1 MSKKKKNISPQKS
14 VSEQYTKKSAENAA
28 EKPAAQMPVE
38 SEAQKPFITEDKVSD
53 GENAVS
59 AETAE
64 EKDGEKTEEKEGE
77 KDAEKAETAKKDV
90 KKKRSDP
97 RKKYKAMSAAF
108 TAIFVAAVV
117 VVNIIVG
124 ILTDRFGL
132 RADLTAQKLYT
143 LSSLTE
149 NYLDYFL
156 NTDISITVTSSEK
169 HFEDGGEYFKQV
181 NELLKKI
188 SLYSDHISLGY
199 LELEQNPDYAA
210 KFSDEE
216 LTQACVVVENKNSGR
231 YRVITPADYFG
242 LDDETAMY
250 YYYNFGYIGNSL
262 IEQEAVSA
270 MLYVSDDDPAKIV
283 FTEGFGENSSDALQ
297 KLLNKNGYEV
307 ETVDLMTGE
316 IPEDTDVLVIFAPK
330 YDYNSQQLAKIDKF
344 LDNNGSLGK
353 NVFYFAS
360 SERSETKNIDE
371 FLSDWGM
378 SVGYSVVDQT
388 NPEYRVFEY
397 MMLQHIED
405 TDFTSDSYQKGY
417 IIGFNMCPVYIE
429 NGTSN
434 ETEVL
439 MKTYDGAF
447 DPNTAETG
455 AFNAAVMS
463 SKTNSEGVSRVCAIS
478 SDSMAGSFCMAL
490 ENLANQIFFL
500 GVFDTVCG
508 KNKGVSITPKSF
520 ETVYF
525 EMTEGTANILAIVL
539 CIVIP
544 LCIIASGVVIYLR
557 RRHR

>member
-1 MSKKKKNISPQKS
+1 MSKKKNNISSKKS
-14 VSEQYTKKSAENAA
+14 GSEKYTKNSAENEAG
-28 EKPAAQMPVE
+28 KPLENEVQKPVE
-38 SEAQKPFITEDKVSD
+38 NETEKPFITEDKTSD
-53 GENAVS
+53 GEKAVS
-59 AETAE
+59 AET
-64 EKDGEKTEEKEGE
+64 
-77 KDAEKAETAKKDV
+77 EKAETVKEDV
-90 KKKRSDP
+90 KKKRLDP

-108 TAIFVAAVV
+108 TVIFTAAVV

-132 RADLTAQKLYT
+132 RADLTAQRLYT

-188 SLYSDHISLGY
+188 SLYSNHISLGY

-216 LTQACVVVENKNSGR
+216 LTEACVVVENKNSGR
-231 YRVITPADYFG
+231 YRVITPTDYFG

-250 YYYNFGYIGNSL
+250 YYYYYGYIGSSL

-270 MLYVSDDDPAKIV
+270 MLYVSDDDPAKVV
-283 FTEGFGENSSDALQ
+283 FTEGFGEHSSDALQ
-297 KLLNKNGYEV
+297 KLLDKNGYEV
-307 ETVDLMTGE
+307 ENVNLMTSE
-316 IPEDTDVLVIFAPK
+316 IPSDTDVLVIFAPK
-330 YDYNSQQLAKIDKF
+330 YDYNSQQLSKIDKF

-360 SERSETKNIDE
+360 SERSEMKNIDE

-378 SVGYSVVDQT
+378 SVGYSVVGQT
-388 NPEYRVFEY
+388 NPDYRILSEYIH
-397 MMLQHIED
+397 LQQIED
-405 TDFTSDSYQKGY
+405 TDFTLDSYQKGY
-417 IIGFNMCPVYIE
+417 IIGSDLCPVYIE

-439 MKTYDGAF
+439 MKTYDRAF
-447 DPNTAETG
+447 LKPLGYEGEFDSNTAETG
-455 AFNAAVMS
+455 IFNDAVMS
-463 SKTNSEGVSRVCAIS
+463 SKTNSEGVSRVCAIG
-478 SDSMAGSFCMAL
+478 SDTMAGNFFMSY
-490 ENLANQIFFL
+490 ENVANQIFFL

-508 KNKGVSITPKSF
+508 KNKGISITPKSF

-544 LCIIASGVVIYLR
+544 ICIIVFGIVIYLR